1 MIILVLFLVAFIQ
14 QSLIAFNIRNISQGR
29 VWFAAATSFLIATGW
44 GAMVVMISSR
54 LDSWFNL
61 VFYGLGA
68 SCGGVCSILF
78 DKYFYKRNKEDAS

>member
-68 SCGGVCSILF
+68 SCGVVCSILF

>member
-61 VFYGLGA
+61 VFYGLGD
-68 SCGGVCSILF
+68 SCGVVCSILF